1 MKTLQEHLTEN
12 IMNEGIVP
20 VNDINMDR
28 PVMFSTYGDPEGPW
42 YFGYLAT
49 SHSNGEQGVAN
60 PPIKGRDA
68 MLTYPKL
75 IVDFDKF
82 DPKNLKNNAKNN
94 IK

>member
-1 MKTLQEHLTEN
+1 MKTLQQYLV
-12 IMNEGIVP
+12 NEDMVP

-28 PVMFSTYGDPEGPW
+28 PVMFSIYGDLEGPW

-49 SHSNGEQGVAN
+49 NKHNGEMGVVN

-68 MLTYPKL
+68 IMTYPKL

-82 DPKNLKNNAKNN
+82 DPKTLKNNAKNN